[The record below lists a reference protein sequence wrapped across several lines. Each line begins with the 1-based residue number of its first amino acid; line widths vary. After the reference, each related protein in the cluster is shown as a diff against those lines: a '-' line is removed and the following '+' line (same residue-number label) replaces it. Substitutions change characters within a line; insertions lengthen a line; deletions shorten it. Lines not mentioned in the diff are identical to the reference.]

1 MYVMTMNETAG
12 QISPK
17 SPDFLVLVA
26 LSCVSAVIAV
36 IGNTVVLTAVYR
48 MKTLHTI
55 SNFFIASLAAAD
67 LVVGIFLNPL
77 LAYKAIFFSYLYPER
92 LLEGSAFDMVED
104 FAWIQAIV
112 ATTFGLT
119 AISIDRYVA
128 VNFGLRYRE
137 LASRKQCIIAIMSVW
152 ISSVVFASVRLFT
165 TKPQHLSVLWLVMG
179 IVTCIVPLIII
190 TFCYLSIFIAARNQA
205 RKIRENTLR
214 RTGEEAWNDSNTQVS
229 HRKSAITVA
238 IVILLFIVL
247 WVPSLVT
254 AAIQLGSDKAKDQK
268 TLYIFERRVWLW
280 VSLLAYFSSAINPW
294 IYSIRSTQFRI
305 ACKNFFKCP
314 NVPHFRRVQAAVHV
328 PTTVIAEEIINLEQI
343 RSFDARNNHELH

>member
-1 MYVMTMNETAG
+1 MNETEV

-17 SPDFLVLVA
+17 SSDFLVLVA

-36 IGNTVVLTAVYR
+36 IGNTVVLIAVYST
-48 MKTLHTI
+48 KTLHTI

-67 LVVGIFLNPL
+67 LVVGIVLNPL

-119 AISIDRYVA
+119 AISVDRYVA

-137 LASRKQCIIAIMSVW
+137 FASRKQCIIAIMSVW

-165 TKPQHLSVLWLVMG
+165 TKPRQLSILWLVMG
-179 IVTCIVPLIII
+179 VVTCIVPLIII
-190 TFCYLSIFIAARNQA
+190 TFCYSSIFVAARSQA
-205 RKIRENTLR
+205 RKIHENTLR
-214 RTGEEAWNDSNTQVS
+214 RTGEEPWNDNNAQIS
-229 HRKSAITVA
+229 HRKTAITVA

-247 WVPSLVT
+247 WVPSLIT
-254 AAIQLGSDKAKDQK
+254 AAIQLGSDKAEDRK
-268 TLYIFERRVWLW
+268 TLYIFERKVWLW

-305 ACKNFFKCP
+305 ACKKLFKCP
-314 NVPHFRRVQAAVHV
+314 NVPHLRRVQATVHV
-328 PTTVIAEEIINLEQI
+328 PTTVVAEEIINLD
-343 RSFDARNNHELH
+343 RSMSPLG